1 MDRIPLAR
9 VADSHRKV
17 VVLGPRPDV
26 LAARAPRLVVDVET
40 RRRRDVLRMHDAEIL
55 LTETLLPRLCVIHPD
70 HRLLRVVE
78 GHVLHVVGV
87 RVVGTRKT
95 EVKELRTPEIV
106 QRQRRLAQSP
116 LGDVA
121 HVLPVERIVDPV
133 IGQRGVQ
140 RPDLDAV
147 EIAAHVPFEVV
158 QRADRVIEKIGL
170 ERLADFPFLLGGVLR
185 LLVLTLLAFGLLV
198 GIAAVEVTRL
208 AVALGALQ
216 GLRIEALGA
225 HRLGRCKKQTEQERQ
240 QYAVRK
246 SRHVSQRAEIRGKYN

>member
-1 MDRIPLAR
+1 
-9 VADSHRKV
+9 
-17 VVLGPRPDV
+17 
-26 LAARAPRLVVDVET
+26 
-40 RRRRDVLRMHDAEIL
+40 MHDAEIL

-208 AVALGALQ
+208 AVALRALQ

-246 SRHVSQRAEIRGKYN
+246 SRHVSQRAEIRGKCN